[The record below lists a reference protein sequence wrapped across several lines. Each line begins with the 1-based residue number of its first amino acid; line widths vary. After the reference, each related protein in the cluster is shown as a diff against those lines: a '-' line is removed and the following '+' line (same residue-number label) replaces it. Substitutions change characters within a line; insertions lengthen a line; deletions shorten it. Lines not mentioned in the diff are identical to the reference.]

1 MENKLAL
8 LCLLTGG
15 IVIRA
20 LVSLH
25 PYSGYDNPPM
35 YGDFEAQ
42 RHWQEVTVNLPI
54 ADWYTNTT
62 DNDLMYWGLDYPPL
76 TAYHSWLMGQI
87 GKHFFNPKY
96 VALHKSRGLTDVGH
110 KTYMRNTVLF
120 VDLFLY
126 IPAMILAMQALCHYY
141 REEGKLRV
149 PELLC
154 IIVAVFYPG
163 QIIIDNGHFQ
173 YNNVSLG
180 LATMAIVS
188 IFQDRNIM
196 AAIFFV
202 LSLNYKQMELYHSL
216 PFFFYLLGKCGEP
229 ITAEETKY
237 TGAPKRYAPGVIRA
251 LLAVLEIGFVVIMVF
266 VMLWAPWLRSFDHVL
281 QVLHRLFPV
290 ARGVFEDKVAN
301 VWCVVNVFVK
311 LK

>member
-1 MENKLAL
+1 MLS
-8 LCLLTGG
+8 LLTGG
-15 IVIRA
+15 IMIRA

-25 PYSGYDNPPM
+25 PYSGYAKPPM

-42 RHWQEVTVNLPI
+42 RHWQEVTVNVPI
-54 ADWYTNTT
+54 TDWYTNTT

-76 TAYHSWLMGQI
+76 TAYHSWLMGRI
-87 GKHFFNPKY
+87 AKHFFNSDY
-96 VALHKSRGLTDVGH
+96 VALHTSRGLTNEDH

-120 VDLFLY
+120 ADLFLY
-126 IPAMILAMQALCHYY
+126 IPAMILAIQALSHYY
-141 REEGKLRV
+141 RATGQMRA

-154 IIVAVFYPG
+154 IIVAIFYPG
-163 QIIIDNGHFQ
+163 QILIDNGHFQ

-180 LATMAIVS
+180 LAAMAIVA
-188 IFQDRNIM
+188 IFQEKNIM
-196 AAIFFV
+196 ATIFFV
-202 LSLNYKQMELYHSL
+202 LALNYKQMELYHAL

-229 ITAEETKY
+229 ITLEETTY
-237 TGAPKRYAPGVIRA
+237 SGTPKTYAPGVMRA
-251 LLAVLEIGFVVIMVF
+251 LQSVVTLGVVVITMFAVL
-266 VMLWAPWLRSFDHVL
+266 WSPWLGTVDHFK
-281 QVLHRLFPV
+281 QVVHRIFPV